1 MPEFLDEFFSKI
13 NYKISAINQKLAQEN
28 LKITCVESCTGGLLS
43 GLFTEIE
50 GSSKIFDR
58 GFVVYSNQSK
68 IDLLNVDKKLL
79 EEFGAVSEEVAL
91 AMARGALENSQANI
105 AIAITGIAGPT
116 GATLDKKVGTIFVA
130 LVTKNFNQV
139 EKFIF
144 GNNRNENRNLTLENS
159 LIMLENFLQKNSK
172 IK

>member
-1 MPEFLDEFFSKI
+1 MNFSQKLI
-13 NYKISAINQKLAQEN
+13 TKISEINQKLAQEN
-28 LKITCVESCTGGLLS
+28 LKITCAESCTGGLLS

-68 IDLLNVDKKLL
+68 IDLLNVSKELL
-79 EEFGAVSEEVAL
+79 EKFGAVNEEVAL
-91 AMARGALENSQANI
+91 AMACGALENSYADI

-116 GATLDKKVGTIFVA
+116 GETLDKKVGTIFIA
-130 LVTKNFNQV
+130 LATNNFTQV
-139 EKFIF
+139 KKFIF
-144 GNNRNENRNLTLENS
+144 GNYRDENRNLTLENA
-159 LIMLENFLQKNSK
+159 LIMLENFLKKNSK

>member
-1 MPEFLDEFFSKI
+1 MNFSAKI
-13 NYKISAINQKLAQEN
+13 IVKISAINQKLSQEN
-28 LKITCVESCTGGLLS
+28 LKITCAESCTGGLLS

-68 IDLLNVDKKLL
+68 IDLLKVDKKLL

-116 GATLDKKVGTIFVA
+116 GATLDKKVGTIFIA
-130 LVTKNFNQV
+130 LVTKNFNQI

-144 GNNRNENRNLTLENS
+144 GNNRHENRNLTLENS
-159 LIMLENFLQKNSK
+159 LIMLENFLQINSK

>member
-1 MPEFLDEFFSKI
+1 MNFSAKLI
-13 NYKISAINQKLAQEN
+13 TKISEINQKLSQEN
-28 LKITCVESCTGGLLS
+28 LKITCAESCTGGLLS

-116 GATLDKKVGTIFVA
+116 GATLDKKVGTIFIA
-130 LVTKNFNQV
+130 LVTKNFIQV

-144 GNNRNENRNLTLENS
+144 GNNRNKNRNLTLENS
-159 LIMLENFLQKNSK
+159 LIMLKNLLQKNNK

>member
-1 MPEFLDEFFSKI
+1 MNFSPKLI
-13 NYKISAINQKLAQEN
+13 AKISVINQKLAEEN
-28 LKITCVESCTGGLLS
+28 LKITCAESCTGGLLS

-68 IDLLNVDKKLL
+68 IDLLKIDKNLL

-91 AMARGALENSQANI
+91 AMARGALKNSYADI

-116 GATLDKKVGTIFVA
+116 GATLDKQVGTIFIA
-130 LVTKNFNQV
+130 LVTKNFHQV

-144 GNNRNENRNLTLENS
+144 GNNRQENRNLTLENS
-159 LIMLENFLQKNSK
+159 LIMLENFCEKNSK

>member
-1 MPEFLDEFFSKI
+1 MNFSAKLI
-13 NYKISAINQKLAQEN
+13 TKISSINQKLVQEN
-28 LKITCVESCTGGLLS
+28 LKITCAESCTGGLLS

-116 GATLDKKVGTIFVA
+116 GATLDKKVGTIFIA

-144 GNNRNENRNLTLENS
+144 GNYRNKNRNLTLENS
-159 LIMLENFLQKNSK
+159 LIMLENFLEKNSK

>member
-1 MPEFLDEFFSKI
+1 MNFSPKLI
-13 NYKISAINQKLAQEN
+13 AKISEINQKLAEEN
-28 LKITCVESCTGGLLS
+28 LKITCAESCTGGLLS

-68 IDLLNVDKKLL
+68 IDLLKVDKKLL
-79 EEFGAVSEEVAL
+79 EEFGAVSEEVSL
-91 AMARGALENSQANI
+91 AMARGALQNSYADI
-105 AIAITGIAGPT
+105 AIAITGIAGPM
-116 GATLDKKVGTIFVA
+116 GATLDKQVGTIFIA
-130 LVTKNFNQV
+130 LVTKNFHQV

-144 GNNRNENRNLTLENS
+144 GNYRDENRNLTLENS
-159 LIMLENFLQKNSK
+159 LIMLENFLEINNK

>member
-1 MPEFLDEFFSKI
+1 MNFSAKLI
-13 NYKISAINQKLAQEN
+13 TKISSINQKLVQEN
-28 LKITCVESCTGGLLS
+28 LKITCAESCTGGLLS

-116 GATLDKKVGTIFVA
+116 GATLDKKVGTIFIA

-144 GNNRNENRNLTLENS
+144 GNNRNKNRNLTLENS

>member
-1 MPEFLDEFFSKI
+1 MNFSAKLI
-13 NYKISAINQKLAQEN
+13 TKISSINQKLVQEN
-28 LKITCVESCTGGLLS
+28 LKITCAESCTGGLLS

-130 LVTKNFNQV
+130 LVAKNFNQV

>member
-1 MPEFLDEFFSKI
+1 MNFSAKLI
-13 NYKISAINQKLAQEN
+13 TKISAINQKLSQEN
-28 LKITCVESCTGGLLS
+28 LKITCAESCTGGLLS

-116 GATLDKKVGTIFVA
+116 GATLDKKVGTIFIA
-130 LVTKNFNQV
+130 LVAKNFIQV

-144 GNNRNENRNLTLENS
+144 GNNRNKNRNLTLENS
-159 LIMLENFLQKNSK
+159 LIMFENLLQKNNK

>member
-1 MPEFLDEFFSKI
+1 MNFSAKLI
-13 NYKISAINQKLAQEN
+13 TKISAINQKLSQEN
-28 LKITCVESCTGGLLS
+28 LKITCAESCTGGLLS
-43 GLFTEIE
+43 GLFTEID

-58 GFVVYSNQSK
+58 GFIVYSNQSK

-130 LVTKNFNQV
+130 LVAKNFNQV

>member
-1 MPEFLDEFFSKI
+1 MNFSTKLI
-13 NYKISAINQKLAQEN
+13 TKISSINQKLSQEN
-28 LKITCVESCTGGLLS
+28 LKITCAESCTGGLLS

-79 EEFGAVSEEVAL
+79 EEFGVVSEEVAL
-91 AMARGALENSQANI
+91 AMARGALENSHANI

-116 GATLDKKVGTIFVA
+116 GARLDKKVGTIFIA
-130 LVTKNFNQV
+130 LVTKNFYQI

-144 GNNRNENRNLTLENS
+144 GNYRNENRNLTLENS
-159 LIMLENFLQKNSK
+159 LIMLENFLEKNSK

>member
-1 MPEFLDEFFSKI
+1 MNFSTKLI
-13 NYKISAINQKLAQEN
+13 TKISAINQKLSQEN
-28 LKITCVESCTGGLLS
+28 LKITCAESCTGGLLS

-79 EEFGAVSEEVAL
+79 KEFGAVSEEVAL
-91 AMARGALENSQANI
+91 AMARGALENSHANI

-130 LVTKNFNQV
+130 LVTKNFIQV

-144 GNNRNENRNLTLENS
+144 GNNRNKNRNLTLENS

>member
-1 MPEFLDEFFSKI
+1 MNFSTKLI
-13 NYKISAINQKLAQEN
+13 TKISAINQKLSQEN
-28 LKITCVESCTGGLLS
+28 LKITCAESCTGGLLS

-58 GFVVYSNQSK
+58 GFIVYSNQSK

-91 AMARGALENSQANI
+91 AMARGALENSHANI
-105 AIAITGIAGPT
+105 AIAITGIAGAT
-116 GATLDKKVGTIFVA
+116 GATLDKKVGTIFIA

-144 GNNRNENRNLTLENS
+144 GNNRNKNRNLTLENS

>member
-1 MPEFLDEFFSKI
+1 MNFSAKLI
-13 NYKISAINQKLAQEN
+13 AKISAINQKLVQEN
-28 LKITCVESCTGGLLS
+28 LKITCAESCTGGLLS
-43 GLFTEIE
+43 GLFTEID

-58 GFVVYSNQSK
+58 GFIVYSNQSK

-91 AMARGALENSQANI
+91 AMARGALENSHANI

-116 GATLDKKVGTIFVA
+116 GATLDKKVGTIFIA
-130 LVTKNFNQV
+130 LVTKNFYQI

-144 GNNRNENRNLTLENS
+144 GNYRNENRNLTLENS
-159 LIMLENFLQKNSK
+159 LIMLENFLEKNSK

>member
-1 MPEFLDEFFSKI
+1 MNFSAKLI
-13 NYKISAINQKLAQEN
+13 TKISAINQKLSQEN
-28 LKITCVESCTGGLLS
+28 LKITCAESCTGGLLS

-116 GATLDKKVGTIFVA
+116 GATLDKKVGTIFIA
-130 LVTKNFNQV
+130 LVAKNFIQV
-139 EKFIF
+139 KKFIF
-144 GNNRNENRNLTLENS
+144 GNNRNKNRNLTLENS
-159 LIMLENFLQKNSK
+159 LIMLENLLQKNNK

>member
-1 MPEFLDEFFSKI
+1 MNFSAKLITKI
-13 NYKISAINQKLAQEN
+13 KAINQKLTQEN
-28 LKITCVESCTGGLLS
+28 LKICCAESCTGGLLS

-68 IDLLNVDKKLL
+68 IDLLNVDKNLL

-91 AMARGALENSQANI
+91 AMARGALKNSKADI

-116 GATLDKKVGTIFVA
+116 GATLDKQVGTIFIA
-130 LVTKNFNQV
+130 IISKNFSQI

-144 GNNRNENRNLTLENS
+144 GKNRNQNRNLTLENS
-159 LIMLENFLQKNSK
+159 LIILENFIEKMTKSNK
-172 IK
+172 IL

>member
-1 MPEFLDEFFSKI
+1 MNYSPKLVTKI
-13 NYKISAINQKLAQEN
+13 REINQKLIQEN
-28 LKITCVESCTGGLLS
+28 LKITCAESCTGGLLS

-91 AMARGALENSQANI
+91 AMAFGALQNSYADI
-105 AIAITGIAGPT
+105 AIAITGIAGPS
-116 GATLDKKVGTIFVA
+116 GATRDKQVGTIFIA
-130 LVTKNFNQV
+130 LVAKKFTQV

-144 GNNRNENRNLTLENS
+144 GNYRNENRNLTLENS
-159 LIMLENFLQKNSK
+159 LAMLENFLKKNK

>member
-1 MPEFLDEFFSKI
+1 MNFSAKLI
-13 NYKISAINQKLAQEN
+13 TKISAINQKLSQEK
-28 LKITCVESCTGGLLS
+28 LKITCAESCTGGLLS

-91 AMARGALENSQANI
+91 AMARGALENSHADI

-130 LVTKNFNQV
+130 LVTKNFIQV

-144 GNNRNENRNLTLENS
+144 GDNRNENRNLTLENS

>member
-1 MPEFLDEFFSKI
+1 MNFSPKLIAKI
-13 NYKISAINQKLAQEN
+13 NEINQKLIQKN
-28 LKITCVESCTGGLLS
+28 LKITCAESCTGGLLS

-58 GFVVYSNQSK
+58 GFVTYSNQSK

-91 AMARGALENSQANI
+91 AMAQGALQNSYADI

-116 GATLDKKVGTIFVA
+116 GATIDKKVGTIFIA
-130 LVTKNFNQV
+130 LVTKNFHQV

-144 GNNRNENRNLTLENS
+144 GNYLHENRNLTLENS
-159 LIMLENFLQKNSK
+159 LIMLENFFEKNSK

>member
-1 MPEFLDEFFSKI
+1 MNFSTKLI
-13 NYKISAINQKLAQEN
+13 TKISAINQKLSQEN
-28 LKITCVESCTGGLLS
+28 LKITCAESCTGGLLS

-116 GATLDKKVGTIFVA
+116 GATLDKKVGTIFIA

-144 GNNRNENRNLTLENS
+144 GNNRNKNRNLTLENS

>member
-1 MPEFLDEFFSKI
+1 MNFSPKLI
-13 NYKISAINQKLAQEN
+13 TKISKINQKLAQEN
-28 LKITCVESCTGGLLS
+28 LKITCAESCTGGLLS

-68 IDLLNVDKKLL
+68 IDLLNVDQKLL

-91 AMARGALENSQANI
+91 AMACGALKNSYADI

-116 GATLDKKVGTIFVA
+116 GATLDKKVGTIFISLVA
-130 LVTKNFNQV
+130 KKFTQV
-139 EKFIF
+139 EKFVF
-144 GNNRNENRNLTLENS
+144 GNYRNENRNLTLENS
-159 LIMLENFLQKNSK
+159 LIMLENYLKKNSK
-172 IK
+172 NKLNL

>member
-1 MPEFLDEFFSKI
+1 MNFSPKLI
-13 NYKISAINQKLAQEN
+13 AKISKINQKLVQEN

-68 IDLLNVDKKLL
+68 IDLLNVDKNLL
-79 EEFGAVSEEVAL
+79 EKFGAVSEEVAL
-91 AMARGALENSQANI
+91 AMAHGALKNSCADI

-116 GATLDKKVGTIFVA
+116 GATFDKKVGTIFVA
-130 LVTKNFNQV
+130 LISKNLTQI
-139 EKFIF
+139 EKFNF
-144 GNNRNENRNLTLENS
+144 GNVRNENRNLTLENS

-172 IK
+172 I

>member
-1 MPEFLDEFFSKI
+1 MNFSTKLI
-13 NYKISAINQKLAQEN
+13 TKISAINQKLSQEN
-28 LKITCVESCTGGLLS
+28 LKITCAESCTGGLLS

-58 GFVVYSNQSK
+58 GFIVYSNQSK

-116 GATLDKKVGTIFVA
+116 GATLDKKVGTIFIA

-144 GNNRNENRNLTLENS
+144 GNNRNKNRNLTLENS

>member
-1 MPEFLDEFFSKI
+1 MNFSAKLI
-13 NYKISAINQKLAQEN
+13 AKISAINQKLVQEN
-28 LKITCVESCTGGLLS
+28 LKITCAESCTGGLLS
-43 GLFTEIE
+43 GLFTEID

-58 GFVVYSNQSK
+58 GFIVYSNQSK

-130 LVTKNFNQV
+130 LVAKNFNQV

>member
-1 MPEFLDEFFSKI
+1 MNFSTKLI
-13 NYKISAINQKLAQEN
+13 TKISAINQKLSQEN
-28 LKITCVESCTGGLLS
+28 LKITCAESCTGGLLS

-68 IDLLNVDKKLL
+68 IELLNVDKKLL

-116 GATLDKKVGTIFVA
+116 GATLDKKVGTIFIA
-130 LVTKNFNQV
+130 LVTKNVIQV

-144 GNNRNENRNLTLENS
+144 GNNRNKNRSLTLENS
-159 LIMLENFLQKNSK
+159 LIMLENLLQKNNK

>member
-1 MPEFLDEFFSKI
+1 MNFSPKLI
-13 NYKISAINQKLAQEN
+13 AKISTINQKLSQEN
-28 LKITCVESCTGGLLS
+28 LKITCAESCTGGLLS

-68 IDLLNVDKKLL
+68 IDLLKVDKKLL
-79 EEFGAVSEEVAL
+79 EEFGAVSEEVSL
-91 AMARGALENSQANI
+91 AMARGALQNSYADI

-116 GATLDKKVGTIFVA
+116 GATLDKKVGTIFIA
-130 LVTKNFNQV
+130 LVAKNFHQV

-144 GNNRNENRNLTLENS
+144 GNYRQENRNLTLENS
-159 LIMLENFLQKNSK
+159 LIMLENFLEKNSK

>member
-1 MPEFLDEFFSKI
+1 MNFSAKLTT
-13 NYKISAINQKLAQEN
+13 KISAINQKLSQEN
-28 LKITCVESCTGGLLS
+28 LKITCAESCTGGLLS

-116 GATLDKKVGTIFVA
+116 GATLDKKVGTIFIA
-130 LVTKNFNQV
+130 LVAKNFIQV

-144 GNNRNENRNLTLENS
+144 GNNRNKNRNLTLENS
-159 LIMLENFLQKNSK
+159 LIMFENLLQKNNK

>member
-1 MPEFLDEFFSKI
+1 MNFSPKLIAKI
-13 NYKISAINQKLAQEN
+13 NEINQKLIQKN
-28 LKITCVESCTGGLLS
+28 LKITCAESCTGGLLS

-58 GFVVYSNQSK
+58 GFVTYSNQSK

-91 AMARGALENSQANI
+91 AMARGALQNSYADI

-116 GATLDKKVGTIFVA
+116 GATIDKKVGTIFIA
-130 LVTKNFNQV
+130 LVTKNFHQV

-144 GNNRNENRNLTLENS
+144 GNYRHENRNLTLENS
-159 LIMLENFLQKNSK
+159 LIMLENFFEKNSK

>member
-1 MPEFLDEFFSKI
+1 MNFSTKLI
-13 NYKISAINQKLAQEN
+13 TKISAINQKLSQEN
-28 LKITCVESCTGGLLS
+28 LKITCAESCTGGLLS
-43 GLFTEIE
+43 GLFTEID

-58 GFVVYSNQSK
+58 GFIVYSNQSK

-91 AMARGALENSQANI
+91 AMARGALENSHADI

-130 LVTKNFNQV
+130 LVTKNFIQV

-144 GNNRNENRNLTLENS
+144 GDNRNENRNLTLENS

>member
-1 MPEFLDEFFSKI
+1 MNFSTKLI
-13 NYKISAINQKLAQEN
+13 TKISAINQKLSQEN
-28 LKITCVESCTGGLLS
+28 LKITCAESCTGGLLS

-79 EEFGAVSEEVAL
+79 KEFGAVSEEVAL
-91 AMARGALENSQANI
+91 AMARGALENSHANI

-116 GATLDKKVGTIFVA
+116 GATLDKKVGTIFIA

-144 GNNRNENRNLTLENS
+144 GNNRNKNRNLTLENS

>member
-1 MPEFLDEFFSKI
+1 MNFSAKLI
-13 NYKISAINQKLAQEN
+13 TKISSINQKLVQEN
-28 LKITCVESCTGGLLS
+28 LKITCAESCTGGLLS

-91 AMARGALENSQANI
+91 AMARGALENSHANI

-116 GATLDKKVGTIFVA
+116 GATLDKKVGTIFIA

-144 GNNRNENRNLTLENS
+144 GNYRDENRNLTLENS
-159 LIMLENFLQKNSK
+159 LIMLENFLQKK
-172 IK
+172 